1 MATMMLEGGAD
12 IRFVQEMLGH
22 VKLDTTAIYT
32 HFSIVKLR
40 EVYLATH
47 PAARLERPKVARRA
61 AATAD
66 VDATELLAD
75 LEKEAEDESSF
86 DGPTATE

>member
-1 MATMMLEGGAD
+1 MMLEGGAD

-32 HFSIVKLR
+32 HISIVKLR

-47 PAARLERPKVARRA
+47 PAARLGKPKAVGRADA
-61 AATAD
+61 AAD
-66 VDATELLAD
+66 VNAAELLAD
-75 LEKEAEDESSF
+75 LEKRPRTSRASTSR
-86 DGPTATE
+86 PPRSRL